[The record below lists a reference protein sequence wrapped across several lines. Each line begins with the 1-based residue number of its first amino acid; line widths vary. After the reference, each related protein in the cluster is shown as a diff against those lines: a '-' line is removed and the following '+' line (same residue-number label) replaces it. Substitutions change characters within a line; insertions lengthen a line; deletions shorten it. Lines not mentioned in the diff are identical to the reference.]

1 MQSANAIL
9 VAGLLAL
16 AVCASGTAAAQA
28 RQVDEA
34 PAATPQRGDGARDF
48 DWEIG
53 RWRTHVRLLAERL
66 SGSQE
71 WFEYTGSSDVRA
83 LLGGRANLVELD
95 VAGPAGRIHGLS
107 LRLYEPEGRQWS
119 LNYANA
125 RDGKLTAPVV
135 GGFRDGRGEFYGM
148 DDVDGRAVL
157 VRFVI
162 TRPAPDTARF
172 EQAFSDDG
180 GRTWETN
187 WIAIDTRIASE

>member
-1 MQSANAIL
+1 MQSARTTLA
-9 VAGLLAL
+9 AGLLSL
-16 AVCASGTAAAQA
+16 AACASGAASAQA

-34 PAATPQRGDGARDF
+34 PVATLQRGDGAHDF

-53 RWRTHVRLLAERL
+53 RWRTHVRLLAKRL

-71 WFEYTGSSDVRA
+71 WFEYMGTSDVRA

-107 LRLYEPEGRQWS
+107 LRLYQPEGRQWS

-135 GGFRDGRGEFYGM
+135 GGFRDGRGEFYGQ
-148 DDVDGRAVL
+148 DQVDGRTVL
-157 VRFVI
+157 VRFII
-162 TRPAPDTARF
+162 TRPSPDMAHF

-187 WIAIDTRIASE
+187 WIATDTRIAPE